1 MTSIRKTL
9 SPILESMG
17 PEVISPNLSE
27 PQQELYRIFDE
38 LKKDYNIMNEEEY
51 QKLKTTRP
59 EHAKKAEKIKH
70 HTKTIP
76 TIPNKPNI
84 PNEQPGD
91 IFGEEVVVEEISVEG
106 TTTEKESILQ
116 KKFEEIVFAYFTS
129 EPYIRKDNKVAEL
142 EVRFGTRGIK
152 PLTKNDYDNV
162 IKKLKSIGFTS
173 IDENG
178 INRLTIK
185 NEYHDKNTGSFKISN
200 VRTEILGINQ
210 IQHYCKTND
219 INELIKKGFHGL
231 SFVKKDYSR
240 DPSGKPY
247 VVNFDNFNF
256 RVAYENEEAYM
267 SRSGKNS
274 YGFIAQNWKSS
285 KKTFR
290 YINRVT
296 FTHPAYPINV
306 DISITKSSDYGGKYY
321 TLEESN
327 IFDKNEVYEIELEVD
342 NSRVGPGTIFNDP
355 KQILDSIRKVIKF
368 VLSGLQGTNYPVSYS
383 EQKQVMDNY
392 MSMIYRD
399 QYNPGKQYIKN
410 SNFIGPNSFT
420 LQMVNIAPIDENSI
434 APNIRTDFVVTEKAD
449 GDRHLMFIDETG
461 KIYLINTNMKVIFT
475 GAKTFNN
482 NAFNTL
488 MDGELVLHDKNKQ
501 FLNLYAAFDIYY
513 INRMDVRTLPFM
525 PIKTDKSIDRSRY
538 LLMKKVMNELNP
550 VSIMEKNLPKGK
562 NVKTIVKGFDKMDKL
577 ISPIK
582 LTFKKFLPESADGNI
597 FSACFDILSNDK
609 KGLFEYNTD
618 GLIFTHAYFGV
629 GGDAVGKAGPLSR
642 ITWGYSFKWKPPQYN
657 TIDFLVD
664 TVKSQSGDDIIKQE
678 FEPGTNV
685 LLNEQSSN
693 YKTIQLKC
701 TFIESEHGFVNPCQD
716 IIDDNLPE
724 YKSFDE
730 KNYKDPKPV
739 QFYPTSPYD
748 ADAGLCKIMLR
759 KDDNDT
765 YQMFTEEDDV
775 FRDNMIVEFSY
786 DMTRENGWKWI
797 PLRVRYDKTTDM
809 RQNKRNFGNA
819 YHVANSNWQSIH
831 NPITEDMICTGSNI
845 PDVNVDEDI
854 YYNKSIGS
862 FKTVALKD
870 FHNLYVKK
878 NLIKSVSNTGD
889 TLIDYACGKG
899 GDLPKW
905 IASRLSFVFG
915 IDNSNDN
922 LENRLDGACARYLKM
937 KKTTKIMP
945 SALFVHGNSTR
956 NIKNGSALLNDKAIQ
971 ITKTVFGTG
980 SSSAEKVGKGVAKHF
995 GKAKDGF
1002 NVSSCQFAMHYF
1014 LQNAETLQGFMRNL
1028 AECTKLGGYFIGT
1041 AYDGKI
1047 LFNLLNKKATGESIQ
1062 IVEDGKK
1069 IWEVVKMYNADSF
1082 DDTSS
1087 SIGYRIGVYQESIN
1101 QLISEYLINF
1111 DYLDRVLQNYGF
1123 KLISREEAK
1132 SFGLPEA
1139 TGLFSE
1145 LFMNMLEEIKK
1156 NKNREKDYGKAA
1168 EMTEIEKK
1176 ISFLNRYFVYK
1187 KVIMVNAEKV
1197 ELELGEYNEM
1207 NMEQNAIDSGKAVE
1221 IAKKEE
1227 VKTKPTVRKLNKKL
1241 LLINATEATE
1251 YVEEPIIA
1259 PVSTPPKKEKKKA
1272 IKETKTKEAKETKTK
1287 KSTKTP
1293 AKIIENIDIVDEED

>member
-1 MTSIRKTL
+1 MTSIGKAL

-17 PEVISPNLSE
+17 PEVVSPNLSE
-27 PQQELYRIFDE
+27 PSDGLYRIFNE
-38 LKKDYNIMNEEEY
+38 IKKDYDIINEEEY
-51 QKLKTTRP
+51 QTLKSFYP
-59 EHAKKAEKIKH
+59 EDAKKAEKIKH
-70 HTKTIP
+70 PHKTKHEQ
-76 TIPNKPNI
+76 
-84 PNEQPGD
+84 NEPPGD
-91 IFGEEVVVEEISVEG
+91 IFGEETIVEEIDVEKS
-106 TTTEKESILQ
+106 TPEKDSGLQ
-116 KKFEEIVFAYFTS
+116 KKFEEIVVAYFVS
-129 EPYIRKDNKVAEL
+129 EPYVRKDNKVAEL

-173 IDENG
+173 NDENG

-185 NEYHDKNTGSFKISN
+185 NEYQDKNTGTFKISN

-210 IQHYCKTND
+210 IQNYCKTND

-231 SFVKKDYSR
+231 SFVKKDYVR

-247 VVNFDNFNF
+247 IVNFDNFNF
-256 RVAYENEEAYM
+256 RVAYENEEAYR

-274 YGFIAQNWKSS
+274 YSFIAQSWKTS

-296 FTHPAYPINV
+296 FTHPDYPINV

-321 TLEESN
+321 TLEESD
-327 IFDKNEVYEIELEVD
+327 IFEKNEVYEIELEID
-342 NSRVGPGTIFNDP
+342 NSKIGPGTKFNNP
-355 KQILDSIRKVIKF
+355 KIILDSIRKVIKF
-368 VLSGLQGTNYPVSYS
+368 VLSGLQGTNYPISYS
-383 EQKQVMDNY
+383 EQKQVIDNY
-392 MSMIYRD
+392 MGMIYKD
-399 QYNPGKQYIKN
+399 QYNPSKQYIKN

-420 LQMVNIAPIDENSI
+420 LQMVNIAPFDENSI

-449 GDRHLMFIDETG
+449 GDRHLMFIDNTG

-475 GAKTFNN
+475 GAKTFNTDT
-482 NAFNTL
+482 FNTL
-488 MDGELVLHDKNKQ
+488 MDGELILHDKNKQ
-501 FLNLYAAFDIYY
+501 YLNLFAAFDIYY
-513 INRMDVRTLPFM
+513 INKMDVRTLSFM
-525 PIKTDKSIDRSRY
+525 PLKNEKSVDKSRY
-538 LLMKKVMNELNP
+538 LLLKKVINELNP
-550 VSIMEKNLPKGK
+550 VSIMEKDLPKGK

-582 LTFKKFLPESADGNI
+582 ITFKKFLPESAEGNI

-609 KGLFEYNTD
+609 RGLFEYNTD
-618 GLIFTHAYFGV
+618 GLIFTHSFFGV
-629 GGDAVGKAGPLSR
+629 GGDAIGKAGPLSR
-642 ITWGYSFKWKPPQYN
+642 ITWAYSFKWKPPHYN

-664 TVKSQSGDDIIKQE
+664 TVKSQSGDDIIKQV

-701 TFIESEHGFVNPCQD
+701 TFVESEHGFINPCQD

-724 YKSFDE
+724 YKNVDE

-739 QFYPTSPYD
+739 QFHPTNPDD

-759 KDDNDT
+759 KDDNNT

-775 FRDNMIVEFSY
+775 FTDSMIVEFSY
-786 DMTRENGWKWI
+786 DMKREKGWRWV

-831 NPITEDMICTGSNI
+831 NPITEDMICTGTNI
-845 PDVNVDEDI
+845 PDVIVDEDI
-854 YYNKSIGS
+854 YYNKSVGS
-862 FKTVALKD
+862 FKTAALKD

-878 NLIKSVSNTGD
+878 NLIKGVSNNGD
-889 TLIDYACGKG
+889 TLIDYACGRG

-905 IASRLSFVFG
+905 IASKLSFVFG
-915 IDNSNDN
+915 IDNSNEN

-937 KKTTKIMP
+937 KKTTKYMP
-945 SALFVHGNSTR
+945 AALFVHGNSTQ
-956 NIKNGSALLNDKAIQ
+956 NIRNGSALLNDKAIQ

-980 SSSAEKVGKGVAKHF
+980 STSAEKVGKGVAKQF

-1002 NVSSCQFAMHYF
+1002 NVSSCQFALHYF
-1014 LQNAETLQGFMRNL
+1014 LKSAETLQGFMRNL

-1047 LFNLLNKKATGESIQ
+1047 LFNLLNKKAKGESIQ
-1062 IVEDGKK
+1062 ISEDGKK
-1069 IWEVVKMYNADSF
+1069 IWEVVKMYNSDSF
-1082 DDTSS
+1082 EDNSS
-1087 SIGYRIGVYQESIN
+1087 SIGYKIDVYQESIN

-1156 NKNREKDYGKAA
+1156 NKNKEKDYGKAID
-1168 EMTEIEKK
+1168 MTEIEKK

-1187 KVIMVNAEKV
+1187 KVIMVNAENV

-1207 NMEQNAIDSGKAVE
+1207 DMEQNVIDSSKAVE

-1227 VKTKPTVRKLNKKL
+1227 KILKPHIKKLNKKL

-1251 YVEEPIIA
+1251 YVEEPIIV
-1259 PVSTPPKKEKKKA
+1259 PVDTEEKQKKEKKKVV
-1272 IKETKTKEAKETKTK
+1272 KESKGTKAKKITKQ
-1287 KSTKTP
+1287 P
-1293 AKIIENIDIVDEED
+1293 VQIIENIDIVDEED

>member
-1 MTSIRKTL
+1 MTSIRKSL

-17 PEVISPNLSE
+17 PEVVSPNLSE
-27 PQQELYRIFDE
+27 PSEGLYRIFDE
-38 LKKDYNIMNEEEY
+38 IKKDFDIINEEEY
-51 QKLKTTRP
+51 QLLKSFHP
-59 EHAKKAEKIKH
+59 ETAAKAEKVKH
-70 HTKTIP
+70 HKGPTHETKHKQVEP
-76 TIPNKPNI
+76 
-84 PNEQPGD
+84 PGD
-91 IFGEEVVVEEISVEG
+91 IFGEETVIEDISVEKI
-106 TTTEKESILQ
+106 TPDKELTLQ
-116 KKFEEIVFAYFTS
+116 KKFEEIVGAYFATD
-129 EPYIRKDNKVAEL
+129 PYIKSGNKVAEL
-142 EVRFGTRGIK
+142 EVRFGTKGIR

-173 IDENG
+173 TDENG

-185 NEYHDKNTGSFKISN
+185 NEYQDKNTGTFKISN
-200 VRTEILGINQ
+200 VRTEIIGINQ
-210 IQHYCKTND
+210 IQNYCKTND
-219 INELIKKGFHGL
+219 INEIIKRGFHGL
-231 SFVKKDYSR
+231 SFVKKDYAR
-240 DPSGKPY
+240 DSSGKPY
-247 VVNFDNFNF
+247 IVDFDNFNF
-256 RVAYENEEAYM
+256 RVAYENEESYM

-274 YGFIAQNWKSS
+274 YGFIVQNWKNS

-296 FTHPAYPINV
+296 FTHPSHPINV
-306 DISITKSSDYGGKYY
+306 DISITKSSDFGRKYY
-321 TLEESN
+321 TLEESD
-327 IFDKNEVYEIELEVD
+327 IFEKNEVYEIELEVD
-342 NSRVGPGTIFNDP
+342 NSRVGPGSLFNDP
-355 KQILDSIRKVIKF
+355 RKILDSIRKVIKF
-368 VLSGLQGTNYPVSYS
+368 VLSGLQGTNYPVSYG

-392 MSMIYRD
+392 MYMIYKD
-399 QYNPGKQYIKN
+399 QYNPSKPIRN

-420 LQMVNIAPIDENSI
+420 LQMVNISQIDENSI
-434 APNIRTDFVVTEKAD
+434 APNIRTNFVVTEKAD
-449 GDRHLMFIDETG
+449 GERHLMFIDNTG
-461 KIYLINTNMKVIFT
+461 KIYLINGNMKVIFT
-475 GAKTFNN
+475 GAKTVNN
-482 NAFNTL
+482 GTFNTL
-488 MDGELVLHDKNKQ
+488 IDGELILHDKDKQ
-501 FLNLYAAFDIYY
+501 FLNLFAAFDIYY
-513 INRMDVRTLPFM
+513 INKMDVRSLPFM
-525 PIKTDKSIDRSRY
+525 PIKTDKSVDKSRY
-538 LLMKKVMNELNP
+538 LLLKKVIGELNP
-550 VSIMEKNLPKGK
+550 ISIMEKDLPKGK
-562 NVKTIVKGFDKMDKL
+562 NVKTIVKGFDKNDKL

-582 LTFKKFLPESADGNI
+582 ITFKKFLPESADGNI
-597 FSACFDILSNDK
+597 FSACFDILSRNK
-609 KGLFEYNTD
+609 EGLFEYNTD

-629 GGDAVGKAGPLSR
+629 GGDAIGKAGPLSR
-642 ITWGYSFKWKPPQYN
+642 ITWAYSFKWKPPQYN

-664 TVKSQSGDDIIKQE
+664 TVKTQSGDDIIKQV

-701 TFIESEHGFVNPCQD
+701 TFIESEHGFINPCQD

-724 YKSFDE
+724 YKSVDE

-739 QFYPTSPYD
+739 QFVPTSPD
-748 ADAGLCKIMLR
+748 EVDAGLCKIMLR
-759 KDDNDT
+759 KDDNNT
-765 YQMFTEEDDV
+765 YQMFTEEEDV
-775 FRDNMIVEFSY
+775 FTDNMIVEFSY
-786 DMTRENGWKWI
+786 DMTREKGWRWI

-845 PDVNVDEDI
+845 PDVIVNEDI
-854 YYNKSIGS
+854 YYNKSVGT

-878 NLIKSVSNTGD
+878 NLIKGVSNTGD
-889 TLIDYACGKG
+889 TLIDYACGRG

-905 IASRLSFVFG
+905 IASKLSFVFG
-915 IDNSNDN
+915 IDKSKEN

-937 KKTTKIMP
+937 KKTTKFLP
-945 SALFVHGNSTR
+945 SALFVHGDSAF
-956 NIKNGSALLNDKAIQ
+956 NIKNGSGLLNDKAIQ

-980 SSSAEKVGKGVAKHF
+980 SSSAEKVGKGVAKQF

-1002 NVSSCQFAMHYF
+1002 NVSSCQFALHYF
-1014 LQNAETLQGFMRNL
+1014 LENAETLQGFMRNL
-1028 AECTKLGGYFIGT
+1028 SECTKLGGYFIGT

-1047 LFNLLNKKATGESIQ
+1047 LFNLLNKKARGESIQ

-1069 IWEVVKMYNADSF
+1069 IWEVVKSYNS
-1082 DDTSS
+1082 DTFEDNSS
-1087 SIGYRIGVYQESIN
+1087 SIGYRIDVYQESIN

-1156 NKNREKDYGKAA
+1156 NKNKEKDYGKAV
-1168 EMTEIEKK
+1168 EMTEMEKK

-1197 ELELGEYNEM
+1197 ELELGEYNEIDI
-1207 NMEQNAIDSGKAVE
+1207 EQNVIDSSKAVE

-1227 VKTKPTVRKLNKKL
+1227 IRTKPNVRKLNKKL

-1259 PVSTPPKKEKKKA
+1259 EAPPKKEKNKSV
-1272 IKETKTKEAKETKTK
+1272 KETKLPKTK
-1287 KSTKTP
+1287 KSTKQP
-1293 AKIIENIDIVDEED
+1293 AKIIENIDIVEEED

>member
-1 MTSIRKTL
+1 MTSMKKAL

-17 PEVISPNLSE
+17 PEVVSPNLSD
-27 PQQELYRIFDE
+27 PSKSVYRIFNE
-38 LKKDYNIMNEEEY
+38 IKKDYDTMNEKEY
-51 QKLKTTRP
+51 QILKTTHP
-59 EHAKKAEKIKH
+59 EHAKKAEKVKRSEH
-70 HTKTIP
+70 PK
-76 TIPNKPNI
+76 
-84 PNEQPGD
+84 EQPGD
-91 IFGEEVVVEEISVEG
+91 IFGEETIVEEISVEAN
-106 TTTEKESILQ
+106 TPEKESILQ
-116 KKFEEIVFAYFTS
+116 KKFEEIVVAYFVS
-129 EPYIRKDNKVAEL
+129 EPHIKKDNKVSEL

-162 IKKLKSIGFTS
+162 IKKLKSIGFMS
-173 IDENG
+173 NDENG

-185 NEYHDKNTGSFKISN
+185 NEFQDKNTGTFKISN
-200 VRTEILGINQ
+200 IRTEILGINQ
-210 IQHYCKTND
+210 IQNYCKTND
-219 INELIKKGFHGL
+219 VNELIKKGFHGL
-231 SFVKKDYSR
+231 SFVKKDYVR
-240 DPSGKPY
+240 DSSGKPF

-256 RVAYENEEAYM
+256 RVAYESEEAYM

-274 YGFIAQNWKSS
+274 FGFIVQNWKNS

-296 FTHPAYPINV
+296 FTHALYPINV

-327 IFDKNEVYEIELEVD
+327 IFEKNEVYEIELEVD
-342 NSRVGPGTIFNDP
+342 NSRVGPGTKFNDP
-355 KQILDSIRKVIKF
+355 KQLLDSIRKVIKF

-383 EQKQVMDNY
+383 EQKQVMENY
-392 MSMIYRD
+392 MSMIYKD
-399 QYNPGKQYIKN
+399 QFNPSKHIRN
-410 SNFIGPNSFT
+410 SNFIGPNSYT

-434 APNIRTDFVVTEKAD
+434 APNIRADFVVTEKAD
-449 GDRHLMFIDETG
+449 GERHLMFIDNNG
-461 KIYLINTNMKVIFT
+461 KIYLIGTNMNVIFT
-475 GAKTFNN
+475 GAKTFNDDT
-482 NAFNTL
+482 FNTL
-488 MDGELVLHDKNKQ
+488 IDGELILHDKNKQ
-501 FLNLYAAFDIYY
+501 YLNLFAAFDIYY
-513 INRMDVRTLPFM
+513 MNKMDVRSLPFI
-525 PIKTDKSIDRSRY
+525 PLKNEKSIDKSRY
-538 LLMKKVMNELNP
+538 LLLKKVINDLNP
-550 VSIMEKNLPKGK
+550 VSIMEKTLPKGK

-582 LTFKKFLPESADGNI
+582 ITFKKFLPESQDGNI

-629 GGDAVGKAGPLSR
+629 GGDAIGKVGPLSK
-642 ITWGYSFKWKPPQYN
+642 ITWAYSFKWKPPQYN

-664 TVKSQSGDDIIKQE
+664 TVKTQSGDDIIKQT

-685 LLNEQSSN
+685 LLSEQSSN

-701 TFIESEHGFVNPCQD
+701 TFIESEHGFINPCQD

-724 YKSFDE
+724 YKSVDE

-739 QFYPTSPYD
+739 QFVPTSPYD

-759 KDDNDT
+759 KDDNNT
-765 YQMFTEEDDV
+765 YQMFTEEEDIFTDG
-775 FRDNMIVEFSY
+775 MIVEFSY
-786 DMTRENGWKWI
+786 DTRREKGWKWV

-845 PDVNVDEDI
+845 PDVIVDEDI
-854 YYNKSIGS
+854 YYNKSVGS
-862 FKTVALKD
+862 LKTVALKD

-889 TLIDYACGKG
+889 TLIDYACGRA

-905 IASRLSFVFG
+905 VASRLSFVFG
-915 IDNSNDN
+915 IDKSNEN
-922 LENRLDGACARYLKM
+922 LGNRLDGACARFLKM

-945 SALFVHGNSTR
+945 SVLFVNGNSAF

-980 SSSAEKVGKGVAKHF
+980 SSSSEKVGKGVAKQF

-1002 NVSSCQFAMHYF
+1002 NISSCQFALHYF
-1014 LQNAETLQGFMRNL
+1014 LESAETLQGFMRNL

-1041 AYDGKI
+1041 AYDGKT
-1047 LFNLLNKKATGESIQ
+1047 LFNLLSKKARGESIQ
-1062 IVEDGKK
+1062 IVEDEKK
-1069 IWEVVKMYNADSF
+1069 IWEVVKMYNADTF
-1082 DDTSS
+1082 EDNSS
-1087 SIGYRIGVYQESIN
+1087 SINYRIDVYQESIN
-1101 QLISEYLINF
+1101 QMISEYLINF
-1111 DYLDRVLQNYGF
+1111 DYLDRVLENYGF
-1123 KLISREEAK
+1123 KLISRDEAK

-1156 NKNREKDYGKAA
+1156 NKNKEKDYGKAI
-1168 EMTEIEKK
+1168 EMTEMEKK

-1187 KVIMVNAEKV
+1187 KVIMVNAENV

-1207 NMEQNAIDSGKAVE
+1207 DVEQNAIDSSKAVE
-1221 IAKKEE
+1221 IAKQEE
-1227 VKTKPTVRKLNKKL
+1227 VKIKPHVKKLNKKL

-1251 YVEEPIIA
+1251 YVEEPTIA
-1259 PVSTPPKKEKKKA
+1259 HVPVPTPQKKEKKKTV
-1272 IKETKTKEAKETKTK
+1272 KEPKPTKEPKTTKEPKPTKLK
-1287 KSTKTP
+1287 KQV
-1293 AKIIENIDIVDEED
+1293 KIVEDIDIVDEED